1 MLEWGSFSSVLDGP
15 LQESVEPKGLVATAK
30 GISKCGWAILASGH
44 GYAARLGFRIKGEGF
59 RHCSTRVEPR
69 FEQLGSGKRK
79 GKKNSRNRVSGEV
92 GCCCVCF
99 VFSCFIIVF
108 YLFSSLVVSSCLF

>member
-1 MLEWGSFSSVLDGP
+1 MGRFKKAWSRKAWLQQQKVSANVAGLFLPPDTATPPAWDFELKVRALDTVQP
-15 LQESVEPKGLVATAK
+15 
-30 GISKCGWAILASGH
+30 
-44 GYAARLGFRIKGEGF
+44 
-59 RHCSTRVEPR
+59 RVEPR